1 MDAWLTR
8 LLAPK
13 PATHGAITWWQGESA
28 AAQLCEALYNRQI
41 HHALIFSQGS
51 EAMKALADALV
62 AAGLEVEWGH
72 EKAAR
77 HRGERTVILADTAG
91 FPEASRLAG
100 EMRRQAQRDAQRL
113 QPIRRPGR
121 PASGAAVEANDPG
134 AAAAPV
140 PEIGRAPG

>member
-100 EMRRQAQRDAQRL
+100 RSTASAHPPPRQASL
-113 QPIRRPGR
+113 RRRRG
-121 PASGAAVEANDPG
+121 SQ
-134 AAAAPV
+134 
-140 PEIGRAPG
+140 

>member
-51 EAMKALADALV
+51 EGV
-62 AAGLEVEWGH
+62 AA
-72 EKAAR
+72 
-77 HRGERTVILADTAG
+77 RGGGQGGVRRAG
-91 FPEASRLAG
+91 
-100 EMRRQAQRDAQRL
+100 
-113 QPIRRPGR
+113 I
-121 PASGAAVEANDPG
+121 
-134 AAAAPV
+134 
-140 PEIGRAPG
+140 

>member
-77 HRGERTVILADTAG
+77 HRGERTVILRYRRLPGG
-91 FPEASRLAG
+91 FP
-100 EMRRQAQRDAQRL
+100 
-113 QPIRRPGR
+113 PGR
-121 PASGAAVEANDPG
+121 
-134 AAAAPV
+134 
-140 PEIGRAPG
+140 

>member
-51 EAMKALADALV
+51 EAMKALADAL
-62 AAGLEVEWGH
+62 GKIW
-72 EKAAR
+72 
-77 HRGERTVILADTAG
+77 
-91 FPEASRLAG
+91 
-100 EMRRQAQRDAQRL
+100 Q
-113 QPIRRPGR
+113 
-121 PASGAAVEANDPG
+121 
-134 AAAAPV
+134 
-140 PEIGRAPG
+140 